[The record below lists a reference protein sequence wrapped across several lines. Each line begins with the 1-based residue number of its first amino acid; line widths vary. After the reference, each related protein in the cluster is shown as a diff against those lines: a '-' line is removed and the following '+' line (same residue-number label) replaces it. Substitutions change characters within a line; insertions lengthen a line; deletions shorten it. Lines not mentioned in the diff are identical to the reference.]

1 MASII
6 GHEALH
12 NVFTLIEPNFLQI
25 KEFHAQLTPQNS
37 LGIETYRTMFDL
49 GFWKK
54 LVYIGIE
61 SSTALQLC
69 SKFYDRAN
77 FQLLS
82 DFLDS
87 SSNPEQLK
95 QVREWQTRLT
105 LKDYWLQT
113 FKAIREIKEDKHLPK
128 ALTEASHAFKETMNE
143 RELKESDDSIQGL
156 TKLY

>member
-12 NVFTLIEPNFLQI
+12 NVFTLIEPKFLQI
-25 KEFHAQLTPQNS
+25 KAFQETLTPENS

-69 SKFYDRAN
+69 YKFYDRAN
-77 FQLLS
+77 FNLL
-82 DFLDS
+82 
-87 SSNPEQLK
+87 
-95 QVREWQTRLT
+95 
-105 LKDYWLQT
+105 
-113 FKAIREIKEDKHLPK
+113 
-128 ALTEASHAFKETMNE
+128 
-143 RELKESDDSIQGL
+143 
-156 TKLY
+156 